1 MSENE
6 KRPDLE
12 DQDQDQNQEQAGG
25 RKMEILLELNL
36 KQKLAT
42 RLGTIL
48 LATVIFGAFC
58 WDNALASLTLGAV
71 VALLLRNPTFVF
83 ALVMTASRDLK
94 AFQRFVALNIYLL
107 RKDRGGFT
115 VARCFQDQAR
125 RRPKKT
131 CFVMDDRHLSFADA
145 LEFSQK
151 IAGYFSDRGLE
162 RGDCVAL
169 LMETRLEYPC
179 IWLGLSQLGVITALI
194 NSNLRGESLLH
205 SIKVANAKAL
215 IVGSELLDVLVSLRE
230 KEQLDEVPIY
240 QYTDDEVRGVAGHD
254 LLPGA
259 VDLVT
264 ALKTQKKL
272 ELPSAACPEEARS
285 KLLYVYT
292 SGTTGL
298 PKAAVI
304 TNLRFLFMSAG
315 SYYMLKMSSEDVVY
329 DPLPLYHTAGGIVGV
344 GNAILNG
351 STVVLRKKFSAR
363 NFWLDCDRHNCTVA
377 QYIGELCRYLL
388 ATSYSP
394 DQQKHNLRLM
404 YGNGLRPQI
413 WSQFVRRFG
422 IPHIGEIYGAT
433 EGNSNL
439 INITNRVG
447 AIGFVPVYG
456 SSLYPVQVLR
466 CDEYTGEL
474 LKDSKGHCIRCQPGQ
489 AGLLVGKVDARRAV
503 SAFHGY
509 ADKGASEQKLLRNVF
524 TSGDVFFNSGDM
536 VVRDILGYF
545 YFKDRT
551 GDTFRWRGENVA
563 TQEVEAIITN
573 CVGLEDCVVYG
584 VQIPHVEGK
593 AGMAAIV
600 DPERKVDMDYLSV
613 VLRGSLPPYA
623 RPLFIR
629 LLDEIPR
636 TATFKLKKRE
646 LAKEAYDI
654 GQLSDP
660 IYYLNRDGIY
670 RPLSQ
675 EQHELLR
682 SGKAGL

>member
-1 MSENE
+1 
-6 KRPDLE
+6 
-12 DQDQDQNQEQAGG
+12 
-25 RKMEILLELNL
+25 MEILLELSL

-42 RLGTIL
+42 RMGTLLVAIL
-48 LATVIFGAFC
+48 IFASFC
-58 WDNALASLTLGAV
+58 WDNAVASLTLGAA
-71 VALLLRNPTFVF
+71 VALLLRNPIFVF
-83 ALVMTASRDLK
+83 GLAMTASRDLK
-94 AFQRFVALNIYLL
+94 ALQRFVALNIYLL
-107 RKDRGGFT
+107 LKDRRGFT
-115 VARCFQDQAR
+115 VARCFRDQAR
-125 RRPKKT
+125 SRPKKA
-131 CFVMDDRHLSFADA
+131 CFVMEDRSLSYAEA

-151 IAGYFSDRGLE
+151 IAGYFKDRGLQK
-162 RGDCVAL
+162 GDCVAL
-169 LMETRLEYPC
+169 MMETRLEYPC

-194 NSNLRGESLLH
+194 NSNLRGESLQH
-205 SIKVANAKAL
+205 SIKVAQAKAL
-215 IVGSELLDVLVSLRE
+215 IVGSELLDVLQSLMDKQE
-230 KEQLDEVPIY
+230 LQDLPIY
-240 QYTDDEVRGVAGHD
+240 QYTDEELRNVQGHE
-254 LLPGA
+254 LLPEA
-259 VDLVT
+259 VDLNE
-264 ALKTQKKL
+264 ALKTQLRL
-272 ELPSAACPEEARS
+272 ELPAKSSSEEARS

-315 SYYMLKMSSEDVVY
+315 SFYMLRMTSKDVVY
-329 DPLPLYHTAGGIVGV
+329 NPLPLYHTAGGIVGV

-363 NFWLDCDRHNCTVA
+363 NFWLDCSRYNCSVA

-388 ATSYSP
+388 ATVYTP
-394 DQQKHNLRLM
+394 EQQQHNLRLM

-413 WSQFVRRFG
+413 WTQFVRRFG

-439 INITNRVG
+439 INISNRVG

-456 SSLYPVQVLR
+456 ERLYPVQVLR
-466 CDEYTGEL
+466 CDEQTGEL
-474 LKDSKGHCIRCQPGQ
+474 VKDSHGHCIRCLPGET
-489 AGLLVGKVDARRAV
+489 GLLVGKVDARRAV

-509 ADKGASEQKLLRNVF
+509 ADKGASEQKLLRDVF
-524 TSGDVFFNSGDM
+524 GSGDVFFNSGDM

-600 DPERKVDMDYLSV
+600 DPARKVDMEYLSV

-646 LAKEAYDI
+646 LALEGYD
-654 GQLSDP
+654 LDKLADP
-660 IYYLNRDGIY
+660 IYYLNRDGVY

-675 EQHELLR
+675 EQYEALR
-682 SGKAGL
+682 SGKSGL

>member
-1 MSENE
+1 MSGNE
-6 KRPDLE
+6 ERADLE
-12 DQDQDQNQEQAGG
+12 DQQAGG
-25 RKMEILLELNL
+25 KKMEILLELNL

-42 RLGTIL
+42 RMCIIL
-48 LATVIFGAFC
+48 SGTVIFAAFC
-58 WDNALASLTLGAV
+58 WDNALASLALGAV
-71 VALLLRNPTFVF
+71 VALLLRSPKYVF
-83 ALVMTASRDLK
+83 ALLMTASRDFM
-94 AFQRFVALNIYLL
+94 AFQRFVALNLYLL
-107 RKDRGGFT
+107 NTDRRGLT
-115 VARCFQDQAR
+115 VARWFQKQAR
-125 RRPKKT
+125 ANPKKS
-131 CFVMDDRHLSFADA
+131 CFVMDDRKMSFAEA
-145 LEFSQK
+145 LELSQK
-151 IAGYFSDRGLE
+151 VAGYFRDRGLQN
-162 RGDCVAL
+162 GDCVAL
-169 LMETRLEYPC
+169 FMETRLEYPC

-194 NSNLRGESLLH
+194 NSNLRGDSLLH

-215 IVGSELLDVLVSLRE
+215 IVSSELVDGLQSLGD
-230 KEQLDEVPIY
+230 KDEIRGLPIY
-240 QYTDDEVRGVAGHD
+240 QFTDDESKNPSGHD
-254 LLPGA
+254 LLPKA
-259 VDLVT
+259 VDLT
-264 ALKTQKKL
+264 LALKTQQKW
-272 ELPSAACPEEARS
+272 ELPHTASSKEVQS

-304 TNLRFLFMSAG
+304 TNLRFIFMAAG
-315 SYYMLKMSSEDVVY
+315 SFYMLKLSSDDVVY
-329 DPLPLYHTAGGIVGV
+329 NPLPLYHTAGGIVGV

-351 STVVLRKKFSAR
+351 STVVLRKKFSAK
-363 NFWLDCDRHNCTVA
+363 NFWLDCSRYNCSVA

-388 ATSYSP
+388 ATPYTP
-394 DQQKHNLRLM
+394 EQQRHNLRLM

-456 SSLYPVQVLR
+456 SRVYPVQVLR
-466 CDEYTGEL
+466 CDELTGEL
-474 LKDSKGHCIRCQPGQ
+474 LKNPQGYCIRCKPGE

-524 TSGDVFFNSGDM
+524 TQGDVFFNSGDM
-536 VVRDILGYF
+536 VVCDILGYF

-573 CVGLEDCVVYG
+573 CVGFEDCVVYG

-600 DPERKVDMDYLSV
+600 DPNRKVDMGYLSV

-629 LLDEIPR
+629 LMDEIPR

-646 LAKEAYDI
+646 LAQEGYDLKI
-654 GQLSDP
+654 LTDP

-675 EQHELLR
+675 EQYEALR
-682 SGKAGL
+682 SGRAGL

>member
-1 MSENE
+1 MSEKE
-6 KRPDLE
+6 ERGDLE
-12 DQDQDQNQEQAGG
+12 DQEEQAGG
-25 RKMEILLELNL
+25 KKMEILLELNL
-36 KQKLAT
+36 KQRLAT
-42 RLGTIL
+42 RLGTLL
-48 LATVIFGAFC
+48 LATVIFASFC

-83 ALVMTASRDLK
+83 GLVMTCSRDLK
-94 AFQRFVALNIYLL
+94 ALQRFLALNVFLL
-107 RKDRGGFT
+107 RRDRSGYT
-115 VARCFQDQAR
+115 VARCFQLRAR
-125 RRPKKT
+125 SQPKKA
-131 CFVMDDRHLSFADA
+131 CFVMDDRRLSFAEA

-151 IAGYFSDRGLE
+151 IAGYFKDRGLE
-162 RGDCVAL
+162 KGDCVAL

-194 NSNLRGESLLH
+194 NSNLRGESMLH

-215 IVGSELLDVLVSLRE
+215 IVGSELLDVLKSLRDE
-230 KEQLDEVPIY
+230 KPLQDLPIY
-240 QYTDDEVRGVAGHD
+240 QYTDEDLRKVPGHD

-259 VDLVT
+259 VDLGS
-264 ALKTQKKL
+264 ALSNQKKL
-272 ELPSAACPEEARS
+272 ELPPKASPEEARS

-315 SYYMLKMSSEDVVY
+315 SFYMLRMSSEDVVY
-329 DPLPLYHTAGGIVGV
+329 NPLPLYHTAGGIVGV

-363 NFWLDCDRHNCTVA
+363 NFWLDCESHNCTVA

-388 ATSYSP
+388 ATPYTP

-439 INITNRVG
+439 INISNRVG

-456 SSLYPVQVLR
+456 SRLYPVQVLR
-466 CDEYTGEL
+466 CDELTGEL
-474 LKDSKGHCIRCQPGQ
+474 IKDSQGHCIRCQPGQ

-524 TSGDVFFNSGDM
+524 TNGDVFFNSGDM

-573 CVGLEDCVVYG
+573 CIGLEDCVVYG
-584 VQIPHVEGK
+584 VQIPYVEGK

-600 DPERKVDMDYLSV
+600 DPERKVDMDYLSI

-636 TATFKLKKRE
+636 TATFKMKKRE
-646 LAKEAYDI
+646 LAQEGYDI
-654 GQLSDP
+654 QKLADP

-675 EQHELLR
+675 EQYESLR

>member
-1 MSENE
+1 
-6 KRPDLE
+6 
-12 DQDQDQNQEQAGG
+12 
-25 RKMEILLELNL
+25 MEILLELSP

-42 RLGTIL
+42 RMATLL
-48 LATVIFGAFC
+48 LAILIFASFC
-58 WDNALASLTLGAV
+58 WDNAVASLTLGAA
-71 VALLLRNPTFVF
+71 VALLLRNPIFVF
-83 ALVMTASRDLK
+83 GLIMTASRDLK
-94 AFQRFVALNIYLL
+94 ALHRFVALNIYLFL
-107 RKDRGGFT
+107 KDRRGFT

-125 RRPKKT
+125 SRPKKA
-131 CFVMDDRHLSFADA
+131 CFVMEDRSLSFAEA

-151 IAGYFSDRGLE
+151 IAGYFKGRGLKK
-162 RGDCVAL
+162 GDCVAL
-169 LMETRLEYPC
+169 MMETRPEYPC
-179 IWLGLSQLGVITALI
+179 IWLGLSQLGVVTALI
-194 NSNLRGESLLH
+194 NSNLRGESLQH
-205 SIKVANAKAL
+205 SIKVAKAKAL
-215 IVGSELLDVLVSLRE
+215 IVGSELLDVLQSLID
-230 KEQLDEVPIY
+230 KEELQDLPIY
-240 QYTDDEVRGVAGHD
+240 QYTDEELRNIQGHE
-254 LLPGA
+254 LLPEA
-259 VDLVT
+259 VDLSE
-264 ALKTQKKL
+264 ALKTQLRL
-272 ELPSAACPEEARS
+272 ELPAKNSQEEARS

-315 SYYMLKMSSEDVVY
+315 SFYMLRMTSKDVVY
-329 DPLPLYHTAGGIVGV
+329 NPLPLYHTAGGIVGV

-363 NFWLDCDRHNCTVA
+363 NFWLDCSRYNCTVA

-388 ATSYSP
+388 ATVYTP
-394 DQQKHNLRLM
+394 EQQQHNLRLM

-439 INITNRVG
+439 INISNRVG

-456 SSLYPVQVLR
+456 ARLYPVQILR
-466 CDEYTGEL
+466 CDEQTGEL
-474 LKDSKGHCIRCQPGQ
+474 IKDSHGHCIRCLPGET
-489 AGLLVGKVDARRAV
+489 GLLVGKVDARRAV

-509 ADKGASEQKLLRNVF
+509 ADKGASEQKLLRDVF
-524 TSGDVFFNSGDM
+524 ESGDVFFNSGDM

-573 CVGLEDCVVYG
+573 CIGLEDCVVYG

-600 DPERKVDMDYLSV
+600 DPERKVDMEYLSV

-646 LAKEAYDI
+646 LALEGYD
-654 GQLSDP
+654 LEKLEDP
-660 IYYLNRDGIY
+660 IYYLNRDGVY
-670 RPLSQ
+670 RPLNQ
-675 EQHELLR
+675 EQFEALR
-682 SGKAGL
+682 SGKSGL

>member
-6 KRPDLE
+6 ERGDL
-12 DQDQDQNQEQAGG
+12 DDQEQAGG
-25 RKMEILLELNL
+25 KKMEILLELNL

-42 RLGTIL
+42 RMGTVL
-48 LATVIFGAFC
+48 LATLIFAGFC
-58 WDNALASLTLGAV
+58 WDNAVASLTLGAV

-83 ALVMTASRDLK
+83 GLVMTAARDTK
-94 AFQRFVALNIYLL
+94 ALQRFIALNLYLL
-107 RKDRGGFT
+107 SKDRGGFT
-115 VARCFQDQAR
+115 VARCFQEQAR
-125 RRPKKT
+125 SRPKKT
-131 CFVMDDRHLSFADA
+131 CFVMDDRRLSFAEA

-151 IAGYFSDRGLE
+151 IAGYFKDLGLQK
-162 RGDCVAL
+162 GDCVAL

-205 SIKVANAKAL
+205 CIKVANAKAI
-215 IVGSELLDVLVSLRE
+215 IVGSELLEELKSLKE
-230 KEQLDEVPIY
+230 KEQLKDVPIY
-240 QYTDDEVRGVAGHD
+240 QYTDDKMREVPGHG

-259 VDLVT
+259 VDLDS
-264 ALKTQKKL
+264 ALKTQERL
-272 ELPSAACPEEARS
+272 QLPSKACAEESRS

-304 TNLRFLFMSAG
+304 TNLRYLFMSAG

-329 DPLPLYHTAGGIVGV
+329 NPLPLYHTAGGIVGV

-388 ATSYSP
+388 ATPYAP

-456 SSLYPVQVLR
+456 SRIYPVQVLR
-466 CDEYTGEL
+466 CNEQTGEL
-474 LKDSKGHCIRCQPGQ
+474 LKDSQGHCIRCQPGQ
-489 AGLLVGKVDARRAV
+489 PGLLVGKVDARRAV

-524 TSGDVFFNSGDM
+524 TTGDVFFNSGDM

-600 DPERKVDMDYLSV
+600 DPDRKVDMDYLSI
-613 VLRGSLPPYA
+613 VLRGSLPAYA

-646 LAKEAYDI
+646 LAQEGYDI
-654 GQLSDP
+654 STLKDP

-675 EQHELLR
+675 EQYESLR

>member
-1 MSENE
+1 
-6 KRPDLE
+6 
-12 DQDQDQNQEQAGG
+12 
-25 RKMEILLELNL
+25 MEILLQLNL

-42 RLGTIL
+42 RLGTLL
-48 LATVIFGAFC
+48 LATLIFVSFC
-58 WDNALASLTLGAV
+58 WDNAVASLTLGAA

-83 ALVMTASRDLK
+83 GLVMTTARDLK
-94 AFQRFVALNIYLL
+94 ALQRFVALNIYLL
-107 RKDRGGFT
+107 SRDRRGFT
-115 VARCFQDQAR
+115 VARCFQEQAR
-125 RRPKKT
+125 SRPKKT
-131 CFVMDDRHLSFADA
+131 CFMMDDRSLSFAEA
-145 LEFSQK
+145 LEYSQR
-151 IAGYFSDRGLE
+151 IAGYFKDRGLE

-194 NSNLRGESLLH
+194 NSNLRGDSLLH

-215 IVGSELLDVLVSLRE
+215 IVGSELLDVLKSLG
-230 KEQLDEVPIY
+230 EQEALQDLPIY
-240 QYTDDEVRGVAGHD
+240 QYTDDELRKVPGHD

-259 VDLVT
+259 VDLAS

-272 ELPSAACPEEARS
+272 ELSPKASAEEARS

-315 SYYMLKMSSEDVVY
+315 TFYMLRMFSDDVVY
-329 DPLPLYHTAGGIVGV
+329 NPLPLYHTAGGIVGV

-363 NFWLDCDRHNCTVA
+363 NFWLDCQRYNCTAA

-388 ATSYSP
+388 ATPYSS

-413 WSQFVRRFG
+413 WSQFVRRFS

-439 INITNRVG
+439 INISNRVG

-456 SSLYPVQVLR
+456 SRLYPVQVLR
-466 CDEYTGEL
+466 CDEQTGEL
-474 LKDSKGHCIRCQPGQ
+474 LKDSQGHCIRCQPGQ
-489 AGLLVGKVDARRAV
+489 TGLLVGKVDARRAV

-524 TSGDVFFNSGDM
+524 TTGDVFFNSGDM

-573 CVGLEDCVVYG
+573 CIGLEDCVVYG

-600 DPERKVDMDYLSV
+600 DPDRKVDMDYLSI

-623 RPLFIR
+623 QPLFIR

-646 LAKEAYDI
+646 LAQEGYDI
-654 GQLSDP
+654 RALTDP

-670 RPLSQ
+670 RTLSQ
-675 EQHELLR
+675 EQYESLR
-682 SGKAGL
+682 TGKSGL

>member
-1 MSENE
+1 MSANE
-6 KRPDLE
+6 ERGDQ
-12 DQDQDQNQEQAGG
+12 QDQEDQEQAGG
-25 RKMEILLELNL
+25 RKMEIQLELNL

-42 RLGTIL
+42 RLATLL
-48 LATVIFGAFC
+48 LATLIFASFC
-58 WDNALASLTLGAV
+58 WDNAVASLTLGAV

-83 ALVMTASRDLK
+83 ALVMTCSRDLM
-94 AFQRFVALNIYLL
+94 ALQRFVALNIYLM
-107 RKDRGGFT
+107 RRDRRGCT
-115 VARCFQDQAR
+115 VAQCFQEQAKSC
-125 RRPKKT
+125 PKKT
-131 CFVMDDRHLSFADA
+131 CFLMDNRSLSFAEA
-145 LEFSQK
+145 LELSQK
-151 IAGYFSDRGLE
+151 IAGYFKDQGLQ

-205 SIKVANAKAL
+205 SIKVANAKAI
-215 IVGSELLDVLVSLRE
+215 IVGSELLDVLKSLRE
-230 KEQLDEVPIY
+230 KEQLQELPIY
-240 QYTDDEVRGVAGHD
+240 QYTDEELRGLPGHD

-259 VDLVT
+259 VDLGS
-264 ALKTQKKL
+264 ALRNQKIL
-272 ELPSAACPEEARS
+272 ELPSSKSPDEARS

-315 SYYMLKMSSEDVVY
+315 AFYMLRMTSSDVVY
-329 DPLPLYHTAGGIVGV
+329 NPLPLYHTAGGIVGV

-363 NFWLDCDRHNCTVA
+363 NFWLDCQRHNCTVA

-388 ATSYSP
+388 ATPYSP
-394 DQQKHNLRLM
+394 DQQQHSLRLM

-413 WSQFVRRFG
+413 WSQFVHRFG

-456 SSLYPVQVLR
+456 SRLYPVQVLR
-466 CDEYTGEL
+466 CDEQTGEL
-474 LKDSKGHCIRCQPGQ
+474 IKDAQGHCIRCQPGQ

-524 TSGDVFFNSGDM
+524 SAGDVFFNSGDM

-573 CVGLEDCVVYG
+573 CIGLEDCVVYG

-600 DPERKVDMDYLSV
+600 DPARKVDMDYLSI

-646 LAKEAYDI
+646 LAQEGYDI
-654 GQLSDP
+654 RTLADP

-670 RPLSQ
+670 RKLSL
-675 EQHELLR
+675 EQYEALR
-682 SGKAGL
+682 LGKAGL

>member
-1 MSENE
+1 MSEN
-6 KRPDLE
+6 RGDRGDQE
-12 DQDQDQNQEQAGG
+12 DAGTKW
-25 RKMEILLELNL
+25 KMEVQLELNL

-42 RLGTIL
+42 RLGTL
-48 LATVIFGAFC
+48 LV
-58 WDNALASLTLGAV
+58 ASLVYFCFCCDSAV
-71 VALLLRNPTFVF
+71 ASLVFAVLLALLLRSPTFVF
-83 ALVMTASRDLK
+83 ALVMTAQRDIMAL
-94 AFQRFVALNIYLL
+94 QRFLALNLYLL
-107 RKDRGGFT
+107 KRDRGGYT
-115 VARCFQDQAR
+115 VARCFQQLAR
-125 RRPKKT
+125 SQPQKP
-131 CFVMDDRHLSFADA
+131 CFVMDNQAITYAEA
-145 LEFSQK
+145 LLLSQK
-151 IAGYFSDRGLE
+151 VAGFFSRQGLQ

-179 IWLGLSQLGVITALI
+179 IWMGLSQLGVITALI

-205 SIKVANAKAL
+205 SIKVANAKAF
-215 IVGSELLDVLVSLRE
+215 IFGSELMDVLQSLIE
-230 KEQLDEVPIY
+230 NEQLPCIPVY
-240 QYTDDEVRGVAGHD
+240 QYTDKELRSVPGHE

-259 VDLVT
+259 VDL
-264 ALKTQKKL
+264 
-272 ELPSAACPEEARS
+272 SAALTTQQALALPPSCAAEEARS

-304 TNLRFLFMSAG
+304 TNLRFLFMAAG
-315 SYYMLKMSSEDVVY
+315 TFYMLRLKRDDVVY
-329 DPLPLYHTAGGIVGV
+329 NPLPLYHTAGGIVGV
-344 GNAILNG
+344 GMALLNG
-351 STVVLRKKFSAR
+351 STVVLRKKFSAK
-363 NFWLDCDRHNCTVA
+363 NFWLDCSRHDCTVA

-388 ATSYSP
+388 ATPYNP
-394 DQQKHNLRLM
+394 EQQHHRLRLM

-413 WSQFVRRFG
+413 WPQFVRRFAV
-422 IPHIGEIYGAT
+422 PNIGEIYGAT

-447 AIGFVPVYG
+447 AIGFVPIYG
-456 SSLYPVQVLR
+456 QKIYPVQVLR
-466 CDEYTGEL
+466 CDEETGEL
-474 LKDSKGHCIRCQPGQ
+474 LKDPRGHCIRCRPGE
-489 AGLLVGKVDARRAV
+489 AGLLVGKVNPRRAV

-509 ADKGASEQKLLRNVF
+509 ADKGDSEQKLLRNVF
-524 TSGDVFFNSGDM
+524 ARGDVFFNSGDM
-536 VVRDILGYF
+536 VVCDILGYF

-600 DPERKVDMDYLSV
+600 DPERKVDMDYLSI

-646 LAKEAYDI
+646 LANEGYD
-654 GQLSDP
+654 LTSLADP
-660 IYYLNRDGIY
+660 IYYLNRDGVY
-670 RPLSQ
+670 RQLSS
-675 EQHELLR
+675 EQYR
-682 SGKAGL
+682 SLQTGTAGL

>member
-1 MSENE
+1 
-6 KRPDLE
+6 
-12 DQDQDQNQEQAGG
+12 
-25 RKMEILLELNL
+25 MEILLELNL

-42 RLGTIL
+42 RMGIVL
-48 LATVIFGAFC
+48 LATVIFAVFC

-71 VALLLRNPTFVF
+71 VALLLRSPTFAF
-83 ALVMTASRDLK
+83 GLVMTAGRDLM
-94 AFQRFVALNIYLL
+94 ALQRFTALNIYLL
-107 RKDRGGFT
+107 MRDRKGFT
-115 VARCFQDQAR
+115 VARCFLEQAR
-125 RRPKKT
+125 AHPKKT
-131 CFVMDDRHLSFADA
+131 CFKMDDRQLSFAQA
-145 LEFSQK
+145 LELSQK
-151 IAGYFSDRGLE
+151 IAGYFKDGGLKH
-162 RGDCVAL
+162 GDCVAL
-169 LMETRLEYPC
+169 LMETRVEYPC

-194 NSNLRGESLLH
+194 NSNLRGDSLLH

-215 IVGSELLDVLVSLRE
+215 IVGSELVDVLKSLKD
-230 KEQLDEVPIY
+230 KEEVKDLPIY
-240 QYTDDEVRGVAGHD
+240 QYNDEELKETPGHEIM
-254 LLPGA
+254 PGA
-259 VDLVT
+259 VDLNS
-264 ALKTQKKL
+264 ALKSQLRL
-272 ELPSAACPEEARS
+272 ELPKTASRDEVKS

-304 TNLRFLFMSAG
+304 TNLRFIFMSAG
-315 SYYMLKMSSEDVVY
+315 TFYMLKLTTDDVVY
-329 DPLPLYHTAGGIVGV
+329 NPLPLYHTAGGIVGI
-344 GNAILNG
+344 GNAIING
-351 STVVLRKKFSAR
+351 STVVLRRKFSAK
-363 NFWLDCDRHNCTVA
+363 NFWLDCSRHNCTVA

-388 ATSYSP
+388 ATPYSP
-394 DQQKHNLRLM
+394 EQQEHNLRLM

-422 IPHIGEIYGAT
+422 IPQIGEIYGAT

-456 SSLYPVQVLR
+456 QRIYPVQVLR
-466 CDEYTGEL
+466 CDELTGEL
-474 LKDSKGHCIRCQPGQ
+474 LKDSQGHCIRCRAGE
-489 AGLLVGKVDARRAV
+489 AGLLVGKVDPRRAT

-509 ADKGASEQKLLRNVF
+509 ADKGASEQKLLRDVF
-524 TSGDVFFNSGDM
+524 TAGDVFFNSGDM
-536 VVRDILGYF
+536 VVCDILGYF

-573 CVGLEDCVVYG
+573 CIGLEDCVVYG

-600 DPERKVDMDYLSV
+600 DPARKVDMEYLSI

-646 LAKEAYDI
+646 LAQEGYDPDK
-654 GQLSDP
+654 LTDP
-660 IYYLNRDGIY
+660 VYYLNRDGIY
-670 RPLSQ
+670 RSLSQ
-675 EQHELLR
+675 EQYQSLR
-682 SGKAGL
+682 SGSAGL

>member
-1 MSENE
+1 MSENG
-6 KRPDLE
+6 DHGDQE
-12 DQDQDQNQEQAGG
+12 DDQQAAGG
-25 RKMEILLELNL
+25 KKMEIQLELNV

-42 RLGTIL
+42 RLGTL
-48 LATVIFGAFC
+48 LV
-58 WDNALASLTLGAV
+58 ASLVYVCFCGDSAV
-71 VALLLRNPTFVF
+71 ASLIFVALLALLLRSTTFVF
-83 ALVMTASRDLK
+83 SLVMTAKRDTMAL
-94 AFQRFVALNIYLL
+94 QRFLALNLYLL
-107 RKDRGGFT
+107 KRDRGNFT
-115 VARCFQDQAR
+115 IARCFQQLAR
-125 RRPKKT
+125 SQPQKA
-131 CFVMDDRHLSFADA
+131 CFVMDDRRITYAEALLLS
-145 LEFSQK
+145 EK
-151 IAGYFSDRGLE
+151 IAAFFKQQGLQ

-205 SIKVANAKAL
+205 SVKVANAKAF
-215 IVGSELLDVLVSLRE
+215 VFGSELMDVVQSLIE
-230 KEQLDEVPIY
+230 KEQLPRIPVY
-240 QYTDDEVRGVAGHD
+240 QYTGEELRTLPGHE

-259 VDLVT
+259 VDL
-264 ALKTQKKL
+264 
-272 ELPSAACPEEARS
+272 SAALTTQQAMALPPSSSAGEARS

-304 TNLRFLFMSAG
+304 TNLRFLFMAAG
-315 SYYMLKMSSEDVVY
+315 TFYMLRLKRDDVVY
-329 DPLPLYHTAGGIVGV
+329 NPLPLYHTAGGIVGV
-344 GNAILNG
+344 GNALLNG
-351 STVVLRKKFSAR
+351 STVVLRKKFSAK
-363 NFWLDCDRHNCTVA
+363 NFWLDCSRNDCTVA

-388 ATSYSP
+388 ATPYTP
-394 DQQKHNLRLM
+394 EQQHHRLRLM

-413 WSQFVRRFG
+413 WSQFVRRFSV
-422 IPHIGEIYGAT
+422 PNIGEIYGAT

-447 AIGFVPVYG
+447 AIGFVPIYG
-456 SSLYPVQVLR
+456 QRIYPVQVLR
-466 CDEYTGEL
+466 CDEETGEL
-474 LKDSKGHCIRCQPGQ
+474 LKDPRGHCIRCRPGE
-489 AGLLVGKVDARRAV
+489 AGLLVGKVDPRRAV

-509 ADKGASEQKLLRNVF
+509 ADKGASEKKLLRNVF
-524 TSGDVFFNSGDM
+524 AKGDVFFNSGDM
-536 VVRDILGYF
+536 VVCDILGYF

-600 DPERKVDMDYLSV
+600 DPDRKVDMEYLSI

-646 LAKEAYDI
+646 LATEGYDLTR
-654 GQLSDP
+654 LSDP
-660 IYYLNRDGIY
+660 IYYLNRDGVY
-670 RPLSQ
+670 RQLSRDQ
-675 EQHELLR
+675 YKALR
-682 SGKAGL
+682 AGTAGL

>member
-1 MSENE
+1 
-6 KRPDLE
+6 
-12 DQDQDQNQEQAGG
+12 
-25 RKMEILLELNL
+25 MEIQLELNL

-42 RLGTIL
+42 RLGTL
-48 LATVIFGAFC
+48 LV
-58 WDNALASLTLGAV
+58 ASLVYFCFCCDSAV
-71 VALLLRNPTFVF
+71 ASLVFAVLLALLLRSPTFVF
-83 ALVMTASRDLK
+83 ALVMTAQRDIMAL
-94 AFQRFVALNIYLL
+94 QRFLALNLYLL
-107 RKDRGGFT
+107 KRDRGGYT
-115 VARCFQDQAR
+115 VARCFQQLAHSQ
-125 RRPKKT
+125 PQKP
-131 CFVMDDRHLSFADA
+131 CFVMDNQAITYAEA
-145 LEFSQK
+145 LLLSQK
-151 IAGYFSDRGLE
+151 VAGFFSEQGLQ

-179 IWLGLSQLGVITALI
+179 IWMGLSQLGVITALI

-205 SIKVANAKAL
+205 SIKVANAKAF
-215 IVGSELLDVLVSLRE
+215 IFGSELMDVLQSLIAN
-230 KEQLDEVPIY
+230 EQLPCIPVY
-240 QYTDDEVRGVAGHD
+240 QYTDKELSSVPGHE

-259 VDLVT
+259 VDLSD
-264 ALKTQKKL
+264 ALTTQQAL
-272 ELPSAACPEEARS
+272 ALPPSCAAEEARS

-304 TNLRFLFMSAG
+304 TNLRFLFMAAG
-315 SYYMLKMSSEDVVY
+315 TFYMLRLQRDDVVY
-329 DPLPLYHTAGGIVGV
+329 NPLPLYHTAGGIVGV
-344 GNAILNG
+344 GMALLNG
-351 STVVLRKKFSAR
+351 STVVLRKKFSAK
-363 NFWLDCDRHNCTVA
+363 NFWLDCSRHNCTVA

-388 ATSYSP
+388 ATPYTP
-394 DQQKHNLRLM
+394 EQQHHRLRLM

-413 WSQFVRRFG
+413 WSQFVRRFAV
-422 IPHIGEIYGAT
+422 PNIGEIYGAT

-447 AIGFVPVYG
+447 AIGFVPIYG
-456 SSLYPVQVLR
+456 QKIYPVQVLR
-466 CDEYTGEL
+466 CDEETGEL
-474 LKDSKGHCIRCQPGQ
+474 LKDPRGHCIRCRPGE
-489 AGLLVGKVDARRAV
+489 AGLLVGKVDPRRAV

-509 ADKGASEQKLLRNVF
+509 ADKGDSEKKLLRNVF
-524 TSGDVFFNSGDM
+524 ASGDVFFNSGD
-536 VVRDILGYF
+536 VVVCDILGYF

-600 DPERKVDMDYLSV
+600 DPERKVDMDYLSI

-646 LAKEAYDI
+646 LANEGYD
-654 GQLSDP
+654 LTSLADP
-660 IYYLNRDGIY
+660 IYYLNRDGVY
-670 RPLSQ
+670 RQLGRDQ
-675 EQHELLR
+675 YR
-682 SGKAGL
+682 SLQAGTAGL

>member
-1 MSENE
+1 MSEKE
-6 KRPDLE
+6 ERGDQE
-12 DQDQDQNQEQAGG
+12 DQEEQAGG
-25 RKMEILLELNL
+25 KKMEILLELNL

-42 RLGTIL
+42 RLGTLL
-48 LATVIFGAFC
+48 LATVIFASFC
-58 WDNALASLTLGAV
+58 WDNAVASLSLGAV

-83 ALVMTASRDLK
+83 GLVMTFSRDLK
-94 AFQRFVALNIYLL
+94 AVQRFIALNLFLL
-107 RKDRGGFT
+107 RRDRRGFT
-115 VARCFQDQAR
+115 VARCFQEQAR
-125 RRPKKT
+125 SRPKKA
-131 CFVMDDRHLSFADA
+131 CFVMDDRRLSFSEA

-151 IAGYFSDRGLE
+151 IAGYFKDRGLE
-162 RGDCVAL
+162 KGDCVAL

-205 SIKVANAKAL
+205 SIRVANVKAL
-215 IVGSELLDVLVSLRE
+215 ILGSEMLDVVKSLRNE
-230 KEQLDEVPIY
+230 KPLQDLPIY
-240 QYTDDEVRGVAGHD
+240 QYTDDELRKDPGHD

-259 VDLVT
+259 VDLGS
-264 ALKTQKKL
+264 ALKAQKKL
-272 ELPSAACPEEARS
+272 ELPPKASPEEVRS

-315 SYYMLKMSSEDVVY
+315 SYYMLRMSSDDVVY
-329 DPLPLYHTAGGIVGV
+329 NPLPLYHTAGGIVGL
-344 GNAILNG
+344 GNALLNG

-363 NFWLDCDRHNCTVA
+363 NFWLDCNHHNCTVA

-388 ATSYSP
+388 ATPYTP

-413 WSQFVRRFG
+413 WSQFIRRFA

-456 SSLYPVQVLR
+456 SRLYPVQVLR
-466 CDEYTGEL
+466 CDELTGDL
-474 LKDSKGHCIRCQPGQ
+474 IKDSQGHCTRCQPGQ

-524 TSGDVFFNSGDM
+524 TTGDVFFNSGDM

-573 CVGLEDCVVYG
+573 CIGLEDCVVYG
-584 VQIPHVEGK
+584 VQIPYVEGK

-600 DPERKVDMDYLSV
+600 DPDRKVDMEYLSI

-636 TATFKLKKRE
+636 TATFKMKKRE
-646 LAKEAYDI
+646 LAQEGYDI
-654 GQLSDP
+654 KTLSDP

-670 RPLSQ
+670 RPFSQ
-675 EQHELLR
+675 EQYESLL

>member
-1 MSENE
+1 
-6 KRPDLE
+6 
-12 DQDQDQNQEQAGG
+12 
-25 RKMEILLELNL
+25 MEILLELNL

-48 LATVIFGAFC
+48 LATVIFGGFC

-71 VALLLRNPTFVF
+71 VALLLRNPTFVY
-83 ALVMTASRDLK
+83 ALVMTTSRDLK

-115 VARCFQDQAR
+115 VARCFQEQAR

-131 CFVMDDRHLSFADA
+131 CFLMDDRRLSFAEA

-151 IAGYFSDRGLE
+151 IAGYFNDRGLGK
-162 RGDCVAL
+162 GDCVAL

-194 NSNLRGESLLH
+194 NSNLRGESLRH

-215 IVGSELLDVLVSLRE
+215 IVGSELLDVLRSLRE
-230 KEQLDEVPIY
+230 KEHLDEVPIY
-240 QYTDDEVRGVAGHD
+240 QYTDDE
-254 LLPGA
+254 
-259 VDLVT
+259 
-264 ALKTQKKL
+264 TQKKL
-272 ELPSAACPEEARS
+272 QLPSAACPEEARS

-315 SYYMLKMSSEDVVY
+315 SYYMLRMSSDDVVY

-363 NFWLDCDRHNCTVA
+363 NFWLDCNRYNCTVA

-388 ATSYSP
+388 ATTYTP

-456 SSLYPVQVLR
+456 SSFYPVQVLR

-474 LKDSKGHCIRCQPGQ
+474 LKDSKGHCISCQPGQ

-600 DPERKVDMDYLSV
+600 DPERKVDMEYLSV

-660 IYYLNRDGIY
+660 IYYLNQDGIY

>member
-1 MSENE
+1 
-6 KRPDLE
+6 
-12 DQDQDQNQEQAGG
+12 
-25 RKMEILLELNL
+25 MEILLELNL

-42 RLGTIL
+42 RLGTLL
-48 LATVIFGAFC
+48 LATLVFASC
-58 WDNALASLTLGAV
+58 CYNNALASLTLGAV

-94 AFQRFVALNIYLL
+94 ALQRFVALNVYLL
-107 RKDRGGFT
+107 RRDRGGFT
-115 VARCFQDQAR
+115 VARCFQEQAR
-125 RRPKKT
+125 THPKKP
-131 CFVMDDRHLSFADA
+131 CFVMDDRRLSFAEA
-145 LEFSQK
+145 LELSQK
-151 IAGYFSDRGLE
+151 VAGFFKDQGLQK
-162 RGDCVAL
+162 GDCVAL
-169 LMETRLEYPC
+169 LMETRVEYPC
-179 IWLGLSQLGVITALI
+179 LWLGLSQLGVITALI

-205 SIKVANAKAL
+205 CVNVANAKAI
-215 IVGSELLDVLVSLRE
+215 IVGSELLDVFKSLKD
-230 KEQLDEVPIY
+230 KEQLAHIPVFQFEG
-240 QYTDDEVRGVAGHD
+240 EESRE

-259 VDLVT
+259 VDLST
-264 ALKTQKKL
+264 ALRAQKKL
-272 ELPSAACPEEARS
+272 ELPSSRSPEEARS

-315 SYYMLKMSSEDVVY
+315 SFYMLRMRSEDVVY
-329 DPLPLYHTAGGIVGV
+329 NPLPLYHTAGGIVGV

-351 STVVLRKKFSAR
+351 STVVLRRKFSAR
-363 NFWLDCDRHNCTVA
+363 NFWADCDRHNCTVA

-388 ATSYSP
+388 ATPYAP
-394 DQQKHNLRLM
+394 EQMKHSLRLM

-422 IPHIGEIYGAT
+422 IPQIGEIYGAT

-447 AIGFVPVYG
+447 AVGFVPVYG
-456 SSLYPVQVLR
+456 LRLYPVQVLR
-466 CDEYTGEL
+466 CDELTGEL
-474 LKDSKGHCIRCQPGQ
+474 IKDSKGHCIRCQPGQ
-489 AGLLVGKVDARRAV
+489 SGLLVGKVDARRAV

-524 TSGDVFFNSGDM
+524 APGDVFFNSGDM
-536 VVRDILGYF
+536 VVCDILGYF

-600 DPERKVDMDYLSV
+600 DPGRKVDMEYLSV
-613 VLRGSLPPYA
+613 VLRGSLPTYA

-646 LAKEAYDI
+646 LAQEGYDI
-654 GQLSDP
+654 RKLSDP
-660 IYYLNRDGIY
+660 VYYLNRDGVY
-670 RPLSQ
+670 RPLSE
-675 EQHELLR
+675 EQFEALL

>member
-1 MSENE
+1 
-6 KRPDLE
+6 
-12 DQDQDQNQEQAGG
+12 
-25 RKMEILLELNL
+25 MEIQLELNL

-42 RLGTIL
+42 RLGTL
-48 LATVIFGAFC
+48 LV
-58 WDNALASLTLGAV
+58 ASLVYFCFCCDSAV
-71 VALLLRNPTFVF
+71 ASLVFAVLLALLLRSPTFVF
-83 ALVMTASRDLK
+83 ALVMTAQRDIMAL
-94 AFQRFVALNIYLL
+94 QRFLALNLYLL
-107 RKDRGGFT
+107 KRDRGGYT
-115 VARCFQDQAR
+115 VAHCFQQLAR
-125 RRPKKT
+125 SQPQKH
-131 CFVMDDRHLSFADA
+131 CFVMDHQAITYAEA
-145 LEFSQK
+145 LLLSQK
-151 IAGYFSDRGLE
+151 VAGFFSEQGLQ

-179 IWLGLSQLGVITALI
+179 IWMGLSQLGVITALI

-205 SIKVANAKAL
+205 SIKVANAKAF
-215 IVGSELLDVLVSLRE
+215 IFGSELMDVLQSLIAN
-230 KEQLDEVPIY
+230 EQLPCIPVY
-240 QYTDDEVRGVAGHD
+240 QYTDKELRSVPGHE

-259 VDLVT
+259 VDL
-264 ALKTQKKL
+264 
-272 ELPSAACPEEARS
+272 SAALTTQQALALPPSCAAEEARS

-304 TNLRFLFMSAG
+304 TNLRFLFMAAG
-315 SYYMLKMSSEDVVY
+315 TFYMLRLQRDDVVY
-329 DPLPLYHTAGGIVGV
+329 NPLPLYHTAGGIVGV
-344 GNAILNG
+344 GMALLNG
-351 STVVLRKKFSAR
+351 STVVLRKKFSAK
-363 NFWLDCDRHNCTVA
+363 NFWLDCSRHNCTVA

-388 ATSYSP
+388 ATPYTP
-394 DQQKHNLRLM
+394 EQQHHRLRLM

-413 WSQFVRRFG
+413 WSQFVRRFAV
-422 IPHIGEIYGAT
+422 PNIGEIYGAT

-447 AIGFVPVYG
+447 AIGFVPIYG
-456 SSLYPVQVLR
+456 QKIYPVQVLR
-466 CDEYTGEL
+466 CDEETGEL
-474 LKDSKGHCIRCQPGQ
+474 LKDARGHCIRCRPGE
-489 AGLLVGKVDARRAV
+489 AGLLVGKVDPRRAV

-509 ADKGASEQKLLRNVF
+509 ADKSDSEKKLLRNVF
-524 TSGDVFFNSGDM
+524 ARGDVFFNSGDM
-536 VVRDILGYF
+536 VVCDILGYF

-600 DPERKVDMDYLSV
+600 DPERKVDMDYLSI

-646 LAKEAYDI
+646 LANEGYD
-654 GQLSDP
+654 LTSLADP
-660 IYYLNRDGIY
+660 IYYLNRDGVY
-670 RPLSQ
+670 RQLGRDQ
-675 EQHELLR
+675 YR
-682 SGKAGL
+682 SLQAGTAGL